1 MVKTAA
7 TLALLLATAGCA
19 NQLLSD
25 DRLRDNTAMA
35 LGQPTASVT
44 IANRRYDGMTN
55 TYYVA
60 RTPRGSF
67 NCVIN
72 GGTALAMGITNPPSC
87 TPAGAG
93 LSGSPG
99 R

>member
-1 MVKTAA
+1 MFKAAA
-7 TLALLLATAGCA
+7 TVALLLATAGCA

-25 DRLRDNTAMA
+25 DRLRDNAAMA
-35 LGQPTASVT
+35 LGQPTTSVT

-72 GGTALAMGITNPPSC
+72 GGTVLAMGITNPPSC
-87 TPAGAG
+87 TPTGG
-93 LSGSPG
+93 GSSGSFG

>member
-7 TLALLLATAGCA
+7 ALVLLLATAGCA

-35 LGQPTASVT
+35 LGQPPASVQ
-44 IANRRYDGMTN
+44 IADRHYDGMTN

-60 RTPRGSF
+60 RTPQGSF

-72 GGTALAMGITNPPSC
+72 GGTVLAMGITNPPSC
-87 TPAGAG
+87 
-93 LSGSPG
+93 SPITHPFG
-99 R
+99 NFAR

>member
-7 TLALLLATAGCA
+7 ALVLLLATAGCA

-35 LGQPTASVT
+35 LGQPTASVR
-44 IANRRYDGMTN
+44 IVDRHYDGMTN

-72 GGTALAMGITNPPSC
+72 GGTVLAMGITNPPSC
-87 TPAGAG
+87 SPIGG